1 LAYHRD
7 AKKRMKQNEKRRVR
21 NMAGRSFFRGRVRAC
36 RTAIQ
41 AQDETLARERFREAE
56 RAIRRAMSKGV
67 IHPNTANRYI
77 SRLAQQVNSLSS
89 QAQSGPA

>member
-7 AKKRMKQNEKRRVR
+7 AKKRLKQSEKRRVR
-21 NMAGRSFFRGRVRAC
+21 NMAVRSFFRGRIRAC

-41 AQDETLARERFREAE
+41 ARDEALARERFREAE

-67 IHPNTANRYI
+67 IHSNTADRYI

-89 QAQSGPA
+89 QAKSGPA